1 MTIFEISLKAFL
13 LSLFSSNG
21 SSTDLQLALSLKTHN
36 TTTPLLLNLGVSV
49 AGILATSESSFIL
62 RIDTGQADA
71 GGSLLV
77 NESTELSLT
86 SNDGVSNTHLVA
98 ESREPHNEFEG
109 IDVVSNQNDLS
120 LLLLDELGDV
130 VETEVDVVGRTLVLN
145 GLAFNF
151 SLSLLSQTSL
161 LLSSSL
167 GGILSEE
174 TEDISGYTLYNK
186 DKRLQA
192 FFSRGW
198 LNWLT
203 VGGTFRRLLR
213 TLRCL
218 WRRT

>member
-1 MTIFEISLKAFL
+1 MEMTNNAHSCIKPTHTKTNTSILQGFL
-13 LSLFSSNG
+13 LSLFSSDG

-120 LLLLDELGDV
+120 LLL
-130 VETEVDVVGRTLVLN
+130 R
-145 GLAFNF
+145 
-151 SLSLLSQTSL
+151 
-161 LLSSSL
+161 
-167 GGILSEE
+167 
-174 TEDISGYTLYNK
+174 
-186 DKRLQA
+186 
-192 FFSRGW
+192 
-198 LNWLT
+198 
-203 VGGTFRRLLR
+203 
-213 TLRCL
+213 
-218 WRRT
+218 

>member
-1 MTIFEISLKAFL
+1 MTKANTIILQGFLL
-13 LSLFSSNG
+13 LSLGSNG

-36 TTTPLLLNLGVSV
+36 TATPLLLNLGVSV
-49 AGILATSESSFIL
+49 AGTLATSESSLIL

-77 NESTELSLT
+77 DESTELSLT
-86 SNDGVSNTHLVA
+86 SNDGVSDTHLVA

-109 IDVVSNQNDLS
+109 IDVVSNQDNLS
-120 LLLLDELGDV
+120 LFLLDELGDV

-174 TEDISGYTLYNK
+174 TEDISGYTSFHCYTNY
-186 DKRLQA
+186 RHSSQE
-192 FFSRGW
+192 
-198 LNWLT
+198 
-203 VGGTFRRLLR
+203 GG
-213 TLRCL
+213 
-218 WRRT
+218 